1 LKRVFDLSLLAF
13 CSFKKFVDLPVRG
26 SVRRQVGSKLCADF
40 YVAVFVRAIDFQTPL
55 TFSSVETT
63 TSNIN
68 GFTMRF
74 ITGDECGLIKECI
87 PELAVKKDQPST
99 AKVVVNVVSPD
110 ATAPKD
116 EEGIRLINTQAR
128 QSRRR
133 GIVAMT
139 WTQPD
144 DDEQFACLRIDGT
157 VELWQRSHSE
167 EQSFGGYL
175 LVTEMKKVFDDPKAV
190 AGGDAPIHP
199 STHPLGLESFSSEGN
214 DQVQLCACNAAGVV
228 VILNPTRQESVVQR
242 FCVYKQPVPI
252 KGTGIDGALK
262 QDEQPVAL
270 ATTFALDVGGN
281 RVAVGGPDRETVLFD
296 IETAKQVWK
305 TKNLAPDPQTLLQP
319 QVWPTAIRFLSSD
332 CVLGSNIMAVG
343 NGYKQVRIYDVRA
356 SATQRRPICWT
367 PEGLLEHRVTAI
379 TQIDVNH
386 IVAGD
391 AAGYLHTIDLRK
403 LGRPIKTD
411 ASVQTVGRYVGPA
424 GSVRGL
430 VNHAEAPRLA
440 AAGLDRMLRIY
451 DTTKRKQVSCMYLRQ
466 RLNCVLVGRDEMWG
480 DDDDEDG
487 NDDDDDDNANYEED
501 LLDNE
506 GADQDDVVGDLVN
519 SDDEEEGDRNDVSGG
534 DSNSDQDDAD
544 GPSDDNEAAESESEE
559 EEEEESDDASEEK
572 VPFNPPPKRRKR

>member
-1 LKRVFDLSLLAF
+1 
-13 CSFKKFVDLPVRG
+13 
-26 SVRRQVGSKLCADF
+26 
-40 YVAVFVRAIDFQTPL
+40 
-55 TFSSVETT
+55 
-63 TSNIN
+63 
-68 GFTMRF
+68 MRF

-99 AKVVVNVVSPD
+99 AKVVVNAVSPD

-133 GIVAMT
+133 GVVAMT
-139 WTQPD
+139 WTQPE

-175 LVTEMKKVFDDPKAV
+175 LVTELKKVFDDPKAV
-190 AGGDAPIHP
+190 GGAAGDAPIHP
-199 STHPLGLESFSSEGN
+199 STHPLGLESFSTEGK

-228 VILNPTRQESVVQR
+228 VILNPTRQEPVLQR
-242 FCVYKQPVPI
+242 FSVYKQPVPT
-252 KGTGIDGALK
+252 KGTGVDGALK

-270 ATTFALDVGGN
+270 ATTFALDVAGN
-281 RVAVGGPDRETVLFD
+281 RVAVGGPDREVVLFD

-319 QVWPTAIRFLSSD
+319 QVWPTAIRFLSSE
-332 CVLGSNIMAVG
+332 CALGSNIMAVG
-343 NGYKQVRIYDVRA
+343 NGYKQVRIYDVRPA
-356 SATQRRPICWT
+356 ATQRRPISWT
-367 PEGLLEHRVTAI
+367 PVGLLEHRVTAI

-487 NDDDDDDNANYEED
+487 NDDDDDNYEEH

-519 SDDEEEGDRNDVSGG
+519 SDDEEEGDRNDVSG

-544 GPSDDNEAAESESEE
+544 GPPGDNEAAESESEE
-559 EEEEESDDASEEK
+559 ESDDDGDSDDASEEK

>member
-1 LKRVFDLSLLAF
+1 LLALF
-13 CSFKKFVDLPVRG
+13 CSFKKFVDLPPRT
-26 SVRRQVGSKLCADF
+26 SARRQVGNKLCADF
-40 YVAVFVRAIDFQTPL
+40 DVAVFVRAIDFQTPL
-55 TFSSVETT
+55 TFSCSVKTI
-63 TSNIN
+63 TSNTN

-87 PELAVKKDQPST
+87 PELAAKKDQPST

-133 GIVAMT
+133 GVVAMT

-175 LVTEMKKVFDDPKAV
+175 LVTELKKVFDDPKAV
-190 AGGDAPIHP
+190 GSAGDAPIHP
-199 STHPLGLESFSSEGN
+199 STHPLGLESFSTGEGN

-242 FCVYKQPVPI
+242 FCVYKQPVPN
-252 KGTGIDGALK
+252 KGTGTDGALK

-270 ATTFALDVGGN
+270 ATTFALDVAGN

-430 VNHAEAPRLA
+430 VNHASAPRLA

-487 NDDDDDDNANYEED
+487 NDDDDDDNYEED

-519 SDDEEEGDRNDVSGG
+519 SDDEEEGDRNDVSG
-534 DSNSDQDDAD
+534 DSNSDVAD
-544 GPSDDNEAAESESEE
+544 GTPDDSEAADSESEEEE

>member
-1 LKRVFDLSLLAF
+1 
-13 CSFKKFVDLPVRG
+13 
-26 SVRRQVGSKLCADF
+26 
-40 YVAVFVRAIDFQTPL
+40 
-55 TFSSVETT
+55 
-63 TSNIN
+63 
-68 GFTMRF
+68 MRF

-87 PELAVKKDQPST
+87 PELAVDKNQPST
-99 AKVVVNVVSPD
+99 AKVAVVSPE
-110 ATAPKD
+110 ATTTKE

-133 GIVAMT
+133 GVVAMA

-175 LVTEMKKVFDDPKAV
+175 LVTEMKRVFDDPKTV
-190 AGGDAPIHP
+190 GGGAPIHP
-199 STHPLGLESFSSEGN
+199 STHPLGLESFSIAGN

-242 FCVYKQPVPI
+242 FCVYKQPEPT
-252 KGTGIDGALK
+252 KGTGTLK

-270 ATTFALDVGGN
+270 ATTFALDVAGN
-281 RVAVGGPDRETVLFD
+281 RVAVGGRDRETVLFD
-296 IETAKQVWK
+296 IETGKQVWK

-343 NGYKQVRIYDVRA
+343 NGYRQVRIYDVRA

-379 TQIDVNH
+379 TQIDSNH

-403 LGRPIKTD
+403 LGRPIKAD

-430 VNHAEAPRLA
+430 VNHASAPRLA

-480 DDDDEDG
+480 NDDDEND
-487 NDDDDDDNANYEED
+487 NDDDDNYEED

-519 SDDEEEGDRNDVSGG
+519 SDDEEEEGDRI
-534 DSNSDQDDAD
+534 SDEDDF
-544 GPSDDNEAAESESEE
+544 EAAEGESEE
-559 EEEEESDDASEEK
+559 EEKEESDDAGDSDDASEEK

>member
-1 LKRVFDLSLLAF
+1 
-13 CSFKKFVDLPVRG
+13 
-26 SVRRQVGSKLCADF
+26 
-40 YVAVFVRAIDFQTPL
+40 
-55 TFSSVETT
+55 
-63 TSNIN
+63 
-68 GFTMRF
+68 MRF

-87 PELAVKKDQPST
+87 PEKAVNKNQPST
-99 AKVVVNVVSPD
+99 AKVNVVSPGAP
-110 ATAPKD
+110 ATKD
-116 EEGIRLINTQAR
+116 EEGIRLINAQAR

-133 GIVAMT
+133 GVVAMA

-175 LVTEMKKVFDDPKAV
+175 QVTEMKRVFDDPKSV
-190 AGGDAPIHP
+190 GGGDAPIHP
-199 STHPLGLESFSSEGN
+199 STHPLGLESFSTEGN

-242 FCVYKQPVPI
+242 FSVYKQSEQTNGN
-252 KGTGIDGALK
+252 GTLK
-262 QDEQPVAL
+262 QDEKPVAL
-270 ATTFALDVGGN
+270 ATTFALDVAGK
-281 RVAVGGPDRETVLFD
+281 RVAVGGRDRETVLFD

-332 CVLGSNIMAVG
+332 CVLGSNMMAVG
-343 NGYKQVRIYDVRA
+343 NAHRQVRIYDVRA
-356 SATQRRPICWT
+356 SVIQRRPICWT

-379 TQIDVNH
+379 TQIDSNH

-403 LGRPIKTD
+403 LGRPIKKD
-411 ASVQTVGRYVGPA
+411 VSVQTVGRYVGPA

-430 VNHAEAPRLA
+430 VNHASAPRLA

-451 DTTKRKQVSCMYLRQ
+451 DTTKRKQVSCMYLKQ

-480 DDDDEDG
+480 DDDDEND
-487 NDDDDDDNANYEED
+487 NDDDENYEEH

-506 GADQDDVVGDLVN
+506 GADQDDVVGDMVD
-519 SDDEEEGDRNDVSGG
+519 SDEEEGERNDVSG
-534 DSNSDQDDAD
+534 DSNSDQDDVD
-544 GPSDDNEAAESESEE
+544 GPPDDIAADSESEE
-559 EEEEESDDASEEK
+559 EEESDDDDDAGDNDDESEEK
-572 VPFNPPPKRRKR
+572 IPFNRPPPKRRKR